1 VVSSEQHSS
10 LVKIM
15 NFKSFSAT
23 TWIILFLTL
32 AHIVAV
38 FAYVE
43 VSDSPPLPQETDE
56 GRLETALGVN
66 CINVWTTG
74 NSRIFQCDGGLTCE
88 PMTVDQASPDCVTQ
102 P

>member
-1 VVSSEQHSS
+1 MRFTQIS
-10 LVKIM
+10 LAIM
-15 NFKSFSAT
+15 VACLILCLIAG
-23 TWIILFLTL
+23 IILNNG
-32 AHIVAV
+32 A
-38 FAYVE
+38 
-43 VSDSPPLPQETDE
+43 SPATPRQSDE

-88 PMTVDQASPDCVTQ
+88 PMTADQASPDCVTQ